1 MRIFTVQWSSAGN
14 AESGTVVVK
23 ANNIVEAQNKFWA
36 WLQNRPVFEHM
47 WNLTFQFVEVAKE
60 QEVIE

>member
-1 MRIFTVQWSSAGN
+1 MRIFTVEWSSAGN

-23 ANNIVEAQNKFWA
+23 ANNIVEAQNKFWT
-36 WLQNRPVFEHM
+36 WLQKRPVFEHM
-47 WNLTFQFVEVAKE
+47 WNLTFQFAVLDKE